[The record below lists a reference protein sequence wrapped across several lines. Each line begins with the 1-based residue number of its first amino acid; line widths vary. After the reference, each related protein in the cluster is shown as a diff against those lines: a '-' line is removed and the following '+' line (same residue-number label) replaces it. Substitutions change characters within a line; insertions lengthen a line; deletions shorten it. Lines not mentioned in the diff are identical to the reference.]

1 MESKFWKDKKTLIT
15 GHTGFKGSWLVLYL
29 DALGA
34 DLYGYALEPETR
46 PSFYQEANLDNLM
59 AKSCMGDINDL
70 DILTSFFK
78 ETNPSVLFHMAAQP
92 IVRESFLHPI
102 ETFETNIIGTAK
114 VIKAALECDS
124 LEAIVVITSDK
135 CYKNQEKSEGY
146 KENDPLGGDDPY
158 SASKACAE
166 IVSQSLRSSFLKNK
180 LCKLATVRAGNVIGG
195 GDWAKDRLIPDCIN
209 AFSRGELLSLRN
221 PKAIRPW
228 QHVLEPLTG
237 YLHLTET
244 LCKEDGEMYSDAWNF
259 GPNLDSQKSV
269 EEVVGKISYLWGE
282 TAKWQQESDDLNETN
297 LLFLDNSKACK
308 HLNWKPILDLQ
319 ETIEMTVS
327 WYQSFLSGQNC
338 REISINQL
346 NNYLVRANK

>member
-102 ETFETNIIGTAK
+102 ETFETNNIGTAK

-158 SASKACAE
+158 SASKGAAE
-166 IVSQSLRSSFLKNK
+166 LITSSYKDSFFDTNSHKISIS
-180 LCKLATVRAGNVIGG
+180 TIRAGNILGG
-195 GDWAKDRLIPDCIN
+195 GDWAKDRIIPDSIN
-209 AFSRGELLSLRN
+209 AIARNHNIKIRN
-221 PKAIRPW
+221 PDSVRPC
-228 QHVLEPLTG
+228 LLYT
-237 YLHLTET
+237 
-244 LCKEDGEMYSDAWNF
+244 SDAA
-259 GPNLDSQKSV
+259 D
-269 EEVVGKISYLWGE
+269 E
-282 TAKWQQESDDLNETN
+282 
-297 LLFLDNSKACK
+297 
-308 HLNWKPILDLQ
+308 
-319 ETIEMTVS
+319 
-327 WYQSFLSGQNC
+327 
-338 REISINQL
+338 
-346 NNYLVRANK
+346 